1 MSTKNDNMFEIV
13 KFKWIKKDTYAII
26 ISVIVSLFIILF
38 LPKKLAIG
46 FKFIIYI
53 SIVLILYMIIRY
65 CISNNKERF
74 NNIEYFNDINNQL
87 QYVAKHGNYVDLM
100 NAMTLL
106 NSYCRIYLVFF
117 Y

>member
-46 FKFIIYI
+46 FKLIIYI
-53 SIVLILYMIIRY
+53 SIVLIL
-65 CISNNKERF
+65 
-74 NNIEYFNDINNQL
+74 
-87 QYVAKHGNYVDLM
+87 
-100 NAMTLL
+100 
-106 NSYCRIYLVFF
+106 
-117 Y
+117 